1 MTGHPLGALWIRC
14 WSGRSRGWHPLRLEP
29 IPPERMPALATE
41 WLAAGIGG
49 DAVLKAASSDFMDSR
64 DKRDLF
70 IAALKEV
77 DAWLPSANDGAPTA
91 LSSRWFLQTSA
102 GARRNSTPWC
112 ARVRERIWTG
122 KPDGSASAH
131 STTDE
136 QAMPG
141 CGGSG
146 DEQAKAKLSCV
157 EIDEVAIA
165 FGPPT

>member
-1 MTGHPLGALWIRC
+1 
-14 WSGRSRGWHPLRLEP
+14 
-29 IPPERMPALATE
+29 MPALATE

-77 DAWLPSANDGAPTA
+77 DAWLPSANDGAPTG

-112 ARVRERIWTG
+112 ARVRERVWTG

-131 STTDE
+131 TTTD
-136 QAMPG
+136 
-141 CGGSG
+141 
-146 DEQAKAKLSCV
+146 
-157 EIDEVAIA
+157 
-165 FGPPT
+165 